1 MQTNEN
7 KKVDD
12 LKEKEMQFKKAV
24 RRLNYIIDSKF
35 NLKTIRRDATWKT

>member
-12 LKEKEMQFKKAV
+12 LKEKEMQLKQAIK
-24 RRLNYIIDSKF
+24 RLNYIIDSKF
-35 NLKTIRRDATWKT
+35 NLKTIRRDVTLKT

>member
-1 MQTNEN
+1 MQTNED

-12 LKEKEMQFKKAV
+12 LTEKEMQLKKAV

-35 NLKTIRRDATWKT
+35 NLKAIRRDATWKT